1 MTKQQRTPATVCLLT
16 TALLIACCLPSRFVL
31 ADAFTPAQ
39 RAEIVQILR
48 QALQQDPS
56 ILRDAIEAM
65 EADDARKKD
74 ETARAAITANHDAI
88 FDAKDPVAGNP
99 HGDVTIVEFFD
110 PRCPYCRRLEPEM
123 TQFLQQDHGIRLI
136 YKDLPILGPP
146 SMLGSRALLAAQR
159 QGAYE
164 RLRDAMMRPPDIT
177 MDSIHGLA
185 ERLGLDWNRLQRDMK
200 DPAVEQRL
208 QDNIRLARAIGI
220 DGTPTFIVGQKM
232 VAGEDMSEIE
242 AAVAQ
247 ARHDSSQAQAQ
258 QKAAAP
264 TQ

>member
-1 MTKQQRTPATVCLLT
+1 MIKQSKAPATAGLLT
-16 TALLIACCLPSRFVL
+16 TAMLIACCLPSGFAL
-31 ADAFTPAQ
+31 ADSFTSAQ

-65 EADDARKKD
+65 EIDNARKKD
-74 ETARAAITANHDAI
+74 EVARAAIIANHDAL

-110 PRCPYCRRLEPEM
+110 PRCPYCRRLEPQM

-146 SMLGSRALLAAQR
+146 SMLGSRALLAAER
-159 QGAYE
+159 QGAYGK
-164 RLRDAMMRPPDIT
+164 LRDAMMRDPPDIT
-177 MDSIHGLA
+177 KDSIHGLA
-185 ERLGLDWNRLQRDMK
+185 ERLGLDWNRLQQDMN
-200 DPAVEQRL
+200 DPAAAQRL
-208 QDNIRLARAIGI
+208 QENMRLARAIGI
-220 DGTPTFIVGQKM
+220 DGTPAIVVGQKM

-242 AAVAQ
+242 GAVAQ
-247 ARHDSSQAQAQ
+247 VRHDRLERQ
-258 QKAAAP
+258 